1 MAAPPKNRL
10 PAQPTH
16 IADTHR
22 HPPYSQTGGEPYIPA
37 GRWKNKWVAWFL
49 CLFLGL
55 VGAHK
60 FYEEDIPAGIV
71 YLCTGGSCGISWV
84 VDLILLLRRSNPYRV
99 I

>member
-49 CLFLGL
+49 CLLLGL

-60 FYEEDIPAGIV
+60 FYEEDIPPA
-71 YLCTGGSCGISWV
+71 LCTSAPADRAASAGSWT
-84 VDLILLLRRSNPYRV
+84 
-99 I
+99 

>member
-22 HPPYSQTGGEPYIPA
+22 HPLIPRRAANPTVPA

-71 YLCTGGSCGISWV
+71 YLCTGGSCGIDWV
-84 VDLILLLRRSNPYRV
+84 VDLILLLRRSNLYRV

>member
-1 MAAPPKNRL
+1 M
-10 PAQPTH
+10 
-16 IADTHR
+16 
-22 HPPYSQTGGEPYIPA
+22 E
-37 GRWKNKWVAWFL
+37 NKWVAWFL

>member
-1 MAAPPKNRL
+1 M
-10 PAQPTH
+10 QPTQTAESPR
-16 IADTHR
+16 I
-22 HPPYSQTGGEPYIPA
+22 PLYSQTDGESYIPA
-37 GRWKNKWVAWFL
+37 GRWKHKWVAWFL

-71 YLCTGGSCGISWV
+71 YLCTGGLCGIGWM